1 MVYFCLPCQ
10 NILVI
15 SKYYARITLK
25 RLAEL
30 LCLSVQVRM
39 LVMIMC
45 RKIICGNWLFLMCLG
60 KPVVLQINITVPSQ

>member
-1 MVYFCLPCQ
+1 MCFRLPCQ

-30 LCLSVQVRM
+30 LCLSVQVSNTGNDYV
-39 LVMIMC
+39 LKDYLWEMIVF
-45 RKIICGNWLFLMCLG
+45 IVFG
-60 KPVVLQINITVPSQ
+60 

>member
-25 RLAEL
+25 RLAAL
-30 LCLSVQVRM
+30 LCLSVQVSNYDYV
-39 LVMIMC
+39 LKDFLWQMIVFNVF
-45 RKIICGNWLFLMCLG
+45 G
-60 KPVVLQINITVPSQ
+60 